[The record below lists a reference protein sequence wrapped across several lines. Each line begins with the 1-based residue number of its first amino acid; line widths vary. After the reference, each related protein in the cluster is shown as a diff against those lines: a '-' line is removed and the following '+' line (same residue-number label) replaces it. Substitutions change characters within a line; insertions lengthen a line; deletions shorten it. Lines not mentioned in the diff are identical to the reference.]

1 MQDETV
7 SYECVS
13 LVAGGISGGA
23 ASAPLQIVRLDNFMP
38 SVLLSEESRHLYTR
52 RFATLFVDESR
63 TKIGGNGTVISASN
77 AFGERF
83 AVKTLGGSF
92 DHEYEMHQTVSGI
105 QGYPKLYGKAEL
117 NGEHAF
123 VMEWVEGEDLSRV
136 RTRLSLD
143 DSGRLSPLTV
153 ARLGRDLFDVL
164 ARASVLDDK
173 VVHSDL
179 SLRNVM
185 VSTLGQSVEEQAEN
199 GVFDLRI
206 VDFGSAVLEDE
217 ASQSAESGNACT
229 IAATPEFAAPE
240 LEQGTCTPA
249 ADVYAVSRIL
259 SMMLYG
265 QDAPSKATAHAGEND
280 LSAVLLREP
289 EVAVAVAQ
297 ASSNFVPAP
306 SIVEIKAALEHV
318 DEQLERVLHH
328 GLEANPAKRPSAA
341 EMRDALA
348 SFSLSY
354 ATNIEHALSG
364 EDLEP
369 CDAPFANKGMERLS
383 LGVRNRIRIVG
394 KSLSTGLLLA
404 VIFMTAY
411 LIAAKSVSASW
422 GDFTL
427 DGAAT
432 ELLAIALIALPVLGM
447 LLRGK
452 DDYRIGGLLR
462 ATLGI
467 LILGVFLAFVVNAG
481 SYTSASFK
489 QLMISA
495 VFSMSV
501 MSWCPLVLDCAFPP
515 RSASIKKRSRKAAA
529 LLAKGD
535 ATSLLGSGDD
545 ESKDK
550 ERS

>member
-7 SYECVS
+7 SYQCVS
-13 LVAGGISGGA
+13 LGAGGVSSEA

-38 SVLLSEESRHLYTR
+38 SVPLSEDSRRLYTR

-63 TKIGGNGTVISASN
+63 TKTGGNGTVISASN

-83 AVKTLGGSF
+83 ALKTLGGSF

-117 NGEHAF
+117 NGEQAF

-136 RTRLSLD
+136 RKRLCVD

-164 ARASVLDDK
+164 ARTSVLDDK

-185 VSTLGQSVEEQAEN
+185 VSTLGQSIEEQAEN

-206 VDFGSAVLEDE
+206 VDFGSAVLEEE
-217 ASQSAESGNACT
+217 ASKRTESGGIGA

-240 LEQGTCTPA
+240 LDQGKCTPA

-265 QDAPSKATAHAGEND
+265 QDASSKVTAHADEND

-289 EVAVAVAQ
+289 EVAVAIAQ

-306 SIVEIKAALEHV
+306 SVGEIRAAFEHV
-318 DEQLERVLHH
+318 DEQLERILCY
-328 GLEANPAKRPSAA
+328 GLEADPAKRPSAA

-354 ATNIEHALSG
+354 ATNIECALSG
-364 EDLEP
+364 ENLEP

-383 LGVRNRIRIVG
+383 LGARNRIRIVG

-404 VIFMTAY
+404 VILMTAY
-411 LIAAKSVSASW
+411 LIAATSISATW

-432 ELLAIALIALPVLGM
+432 ELLAIALIALPAFGM

-467 LILGVFLAFVVNAG
+467 LVLGALMAFVVNAG

-495 VFSMSV
+495 VFSASV

-515 RSASIKKRSRKAAA
+515 RSASIKRRSRRAAA

-535 ATSLLGSGDD
+535 AASLLGSGDG
-545 ESKDK
+545 EPEDK

>member
-13 LVAGGISGGA
+13 LGAGGISGGA
-23 ASAPLQIVRLDNFMP
+23 ATTPLQIVRLDNFTP
-38 SVLLSEESRHLYTR
+38 SVPLSEESRRLYTR

-63 TKIGGNGTVISASN
+63 TKTGGNGTVISASN

-83 AVKTLGGSF
+83 ALKTLGGSF

-123 VMEWVEGEDLSRV
+123 VMEWVEGEDLSLA
-136 RTRLSLD
+136 RTRLSVD

-153 ARLGRDLFDVL
+153 ARLGRDFFDVL

-173 VVHSDL
+173 VIHSDL

-185 VSTLGQSVEEQAEN
+185 VSTLGQSIEEQAEN

-206 VDFGSAVLEDE
+206 VDFGSAVLEGV
-217 ASQSAESGNACT
+217 ASQLAESGNAGA

-240 LEQGTCTPA
+240 LEQGTYTPA
-249 ADVYAVSRIL
+249 ADVYAASQIL

-265 QDAPSKATAHAGEND
+265 QDTSAKATVHADEND

-297 ASSNFVPAP
+297 VSSNFVSAP
-306 SIVEIKAALEHV
+306 SIVEIKAALEHI
-318 DEQLERVLHH
+318 DEQLERVLRH
-328 GLEANPAKRPSAA
+328 GLEVDPAKRPSAA

-364 EDLEP
+364 EDLEL
-369 CDAPFANKGMERLS
+369 CDASFANKGMERLS

-404 VIFMTAY
+404 VILMTAY
-411 LIAAKSVSASW
+411 LIAAKSISASW
-422 GDFTL
+422 GGSTL
-427 DGAAT
+427 DGVAT
-432 ELLAIALIALPVLGM
+432 ELLAIALITLPVLGM
-447 LLRGK
+447 LLRGRN
-452 DDYRIGGLLR
+452 DYRISGLLR

-467 LILGVFLAFVVNAG
+467 LVLGALMAFVVNAG
-481 SYTSASFK
+481 TYTSASFK

-495 VFSMSV
+495 VFSTSV

-515 RSASIKKRSRKAAA
+515 CSASIKKRARKTAA